1 MLEGWPWK
9 METVGTLL
17 YIVDADGKLVCDLS
31 LSFNENKE
39 VAIKNAE
46 LIVKTINDYGRPQ

>member
-1 MLEGWPWK
+1 